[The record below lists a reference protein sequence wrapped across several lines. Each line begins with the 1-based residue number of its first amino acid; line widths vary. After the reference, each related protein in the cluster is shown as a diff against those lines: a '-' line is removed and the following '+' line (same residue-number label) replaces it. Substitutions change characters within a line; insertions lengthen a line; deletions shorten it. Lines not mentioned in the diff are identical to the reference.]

1 MTVEEVIEALG
12 CYDKS
17 YEVIM
22 KPIDAPVEQVY
33 ADANEKEVYLNTIQ

>member
-22 KPIDAPVEQVY
+22 KLSCAPVEQIY
-33 ADANEKEVYLNTIQ
+33 ADANEKEVYLNTIH

>member
-22 KPIDAPVEQVY
+22 KPVDAPVEQVY
-33 ADANEKEVYLNTIQ
+33 ADGNKKEVYLNRIC